1 MYKMYT
7 VYGWHRATDDTVL
20 LSEAHSTEEAIRW
33 IKGYVQGAGGTGG
46 WDKIYVSHLYQ
57 TDVDWEGE
65 PVYAEH
71 ISYSYWQEPMDYPD
85 NAMEEF

>member
-1 MYKMYT
+1 MYT
-7 VYGWHRATDDTVL
+7 VYGWDRKTEDTVAL
-20 LSEAHSTEEAIRW
+20 WESDSEAAAIRW
-33 IKGYVQGAGGTGG
+33 AKSYILGAGGMGG

-65 PVYAEH
+65 PVFAKYV
-71 ISYSYWQEPMDYPD
+71 SYSCWQEPMGWSD